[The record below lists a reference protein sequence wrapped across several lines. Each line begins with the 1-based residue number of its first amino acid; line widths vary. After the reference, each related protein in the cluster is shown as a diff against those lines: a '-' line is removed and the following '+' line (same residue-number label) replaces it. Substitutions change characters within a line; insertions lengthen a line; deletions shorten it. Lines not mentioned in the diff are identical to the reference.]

1 MVQVFGYY
9 EGLMLASLLILSALL
24 TIGFNWQ
31 ILRDAFSGRRIGRGT
46 WYTNFA
52 GMGAGYGLGATILAI
67 HFFDWHGY
75 LLRTVMLCAGIIAG
89 AFLGLVAFNVLIRRS
104 HQ

>member
-1 MVQVFGYY
+1 
-9 EGLMLASLLILSALL
+9 MLAFVLILSALL

-52 GMGAGYGLGATILAI
+52 GMGAGYGLGTTTLAV
-67 HFFDWHGY
+67 HLFGWHGY

-89 AFLGLVAFNVLIRRS
+89 VFLGLVAFNLLIRRS
-104 HQ
+104 HQRKAD